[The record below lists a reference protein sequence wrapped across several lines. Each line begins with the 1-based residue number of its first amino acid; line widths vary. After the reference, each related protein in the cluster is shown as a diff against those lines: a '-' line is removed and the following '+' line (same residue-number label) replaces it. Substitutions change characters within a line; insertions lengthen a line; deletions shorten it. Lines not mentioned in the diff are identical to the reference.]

1 MADRRDLTSDQF
13 DGPYDGCFDGS
24 FDDDDYARK
33 GGSRSSGG
41 SRGKSNADT
50 NAKADQWRAS
60 ARGGTGRSGSGSPL
74 FINGVQVRDR
84 ETYRL
89 PTSPFGRL
97 GLTHAACA
105 AGDTFVTIAL
115 AKTLFFVSP
124 DQARSSVI
132 LYLALTLAPF
142 AVVSP
147 FIGPLIDRFAANR
160 GIVITLSAVLRGA
173 LCLLLSGDYAGPG
186 LFPEAFALL
195 VVSKGYAIARS
206 SLVPAVVPNP
216 DELVLANSRLSLIA
230 GLAGFAAAIPGGLLS
245 LIGPRWVLSVG
256 ALVFFTAAYFGSRL
270 RVPVATLL
278 NPDGPLGSGRSTGG
292 RSATSLS
299 AKVSADR
306 AGNRFG
312 NRASSRSNSAPNSG
326 KSSKSSATTRS
337 GIPTFGS
344 AMRTQRAERAE
355 RLEALD
361 NDRRRALEL
370 RLATVAMSVQR
381 LLVGLVTFL
390 AAFSLKRENAATVW
404 LGVMGAAGVLGG
416 LLGSLVA
423 PKLGRRVNEITT
435 LLASMIAVCGASAV
449 AAVIASRP
457 SAAVAVFIVGMS
469 AGVSR
474 LAFDALV
481 QRDGVEELRGASFAK
496 LETRFQ
502 LTWVLG
508 ALFPVVAEASRPVG
522 FGVMTAVSGLA
533 LAVLI
538 GGEASL
544 KRIDAALSVGSS
556 LWHRPKQP
564 TEADWLNTEDENYN

>member
-1 MADRRDLTSDQF
+1 VADRRDLTSDQF
-13 DGPYDGCFDGS
+13 DGPFDGS
-24 FDDDDYARK
+24 FDDDDYAPK

-41 SRGKSNADT
+41 TRGKGNADV

-60 ARGGTGRSGSGSPL
+60 ARGVSGRGGSGRGGSGSPL
-74 FINGVQVRDR
+74 FINGVQARDR
-84 ETYRL
+84 EPYRL

-160 GIVITLSAVLRGA
+160 GIVITISAVLRGV

-206 SLVPAVVPNP
+206 SLVPAVVPDP

-230 GLAGFAAAIPGGLLS
+230 GLSGFAAAIPGGLLS
-245 LIGPRWVLSVG
+245 LISPRWVLSVG

-270 RVPVATLL
+270 RVPVAVLL
-278 NPDGPLGSGRSTGG
+278 DPDGPLSTS
-292 RSATSLS
+292 RIAT
-299 AKVSADR
+299 K
-306 AGNRFG
+306 GT
-312 NRASSRSNSAPNSG
+312 
-326 KSSKSSATTRS
+326 KSHKATTRS

-355 RLEALD
+355 RLDVLE

-390 AAFSLKRENAATVW
+390 AAFSLKRENAATLW
-404 LGVMGAAGVLGG
+404 LGVMGGAGVLGG

-423 PKLGRRVNEITT
+423 PRLGKRVNEITT
-435 LLASMIAVCGASAV
+435 LLWSMIAVCAASGV
-449 AAVIASRP
+449 AAVMASRL
-457 SAAVAVFIVGMS
+457 SAAVAVFIVGLS

-508 ALFPVVAEASRPVG
+508 ALFPVVAEASRRVG

-533 LAVLI
+533 LAVLV

-564 TEADWLNTEDENYN
+564 TAADWLTDEDDNYN

>member
-1 MADRRDLTSDQF
+1 MADRRDLTSDPF
-13 DGPYDGCFDGS
+13 GE
-24 FDDDDYARK
+24 DDRAPKRV
-33 GGSRSSGG
+33 SAASSEFRSNP
-41 SRGKSNADT
+41 K
-50 NAKADQWRAS
+50 
-60 ARGGTGRSGSGSPL
+60 GSPL
-74 FINGVQVRDR
+74 FINGVQARDR
-84 ETYRL
+84 EPFRL
-89 PTSPFGRL
+89 PRSPFGRL

-147 FIGPLIDRFAANR
+147 FIGPLIDRFSANR
-160 GIVITLSAVLRGA
+160 GMVITISAVLRGV
-173 LCLLLSGDYAGPG
+173 LCLLLSGDYNGPG

-206 SLVPAVVPNP
+206 SLVPAVVPDAN
-216 DELVLANSRLSLIA
+216 ELVLANSRLSLIA
-230 GLAGFAAAIPGGLLS
+230 GLSGFAAAIPGGLLS
-245 LIGPRWVLSVG
+245 LISPRWVLSVG
-256 ALVFFTAAYFGSRL
+256 ALVFFTAAFFGSRL
-270 RVPVATLL
+270 RVPVARLL
-278 NPDGPLGSGRSTGG
+278 DEQS
-292 RSATSLS
+292 SLS
-299 AKVSADR
+299 Q
-306 AGNRFG
+306 
-312 NRASSRSNSAPNSG
+312 SRSRMDHG
-326 KSSKSSATTRS
+326 TRATTRS

-355 RLEALD
+355 RLDVLD

-381 LLVGLVTFL
+381 LMVGLVTFL
-390 AAFSLKRENAATVW
+390 AAVSLKRENAPTVW
-404 LGVMGAAGVLGG
+404 LGLIGGAGVLGG
-416 LLGSLVA
+416 LLGSLIA
-423 PKLGRRVNEITT
+423 PKLGKRVNEITT
-435 LLASMIAVCGASAV
+435 LLWTMIAVCAASGV
-449 AAVIASRP
+449 AAVMASRL
-457 SAAVAVFIVGMS
+457 SAAVAVFIIGLS

-533 LAVLI
+533 IAVLV

-544 KRIDAALSVGSS
+544 KRIDAALSAGSS

-564 TEADWLNTEDENYN
+564 TPSDWLSDEDENYN

>member
-1 MADRRDLTSDQF
+1 VADRRDLTSNQ
-13 DGPYDGCFDGS
+13 
-24 FDDDDYARK
+24 FDDDEYPPKRSTTTSGGFRSNLGQNRGSSSSSRRAERT
-33 GGSRSSGG
+33 GGS
-41 SRGKSNADT
+41 K
-50 NAKADQWRAS
+50 
-60 ARGGTGRSGSGSPL
+60 SPL
-74 FINGVQVRDR
+74 FINGVQARDR
-84 ETYRL
+84 EPLRL

-97 GLTHAACA
+97 GLTHAACT

-160 GIVITLSAVLRGA
+160 GMVITVSAVIRA
-173 LCLLLSGDYAGPG
+173 VLCLLLSRDYGGPG

-206 SLVPAVVPNP
+206 SLVPAVVADA

-245 LIGPRWVLSVG
+245 LLGPRWVLSFG
-256 ALVFFTAAYFGSRL
+256 FLVFLMATYFGSRL
-270 RVPVATLL
+270 RVPVSV
-278 NPDGPLGSGRSTGG
+278 PQDSSGALHT
-292 RSATSLS
+292 
-299 AKVSADR
+299 
-306 AGNRFG
+306 NRPSPYDQG
-312 NRASSRSNSAPNSG
+312 ETIAPHH
-326 KSSKSSATTRS
+326 
-337 GIPTFGS
+337 PTFGS

-355 RLEALD
+355 RLDVLE

-370 RLATVAMSVQR
+370 RLATVAMSAQR

-390 AAFSLKRENAATVW
+390 AAFSLKRENAATAW
-404 LGVMGAAGVLGG
+404 LGVMAGAGVFGG

-423 PKLGRRVNEITT
+423 PRLGKRVNEVTT
-435 LLASMIAVCGASAV
+435 LLWAMIAVCVASA
-449 AAVIASRP
+449 AAAISASRP
-457 SAAVAVFIVGMS
+457 NAAAAVFIVGLG

-474 LAFDALV
+474 LAFDSLV

-508 ALFPVVAEASRPVG
+508 ALFPVVAEASRGVG
-522 FGVMTAVSGLA
+522 FGVMTAVSGFA
-533 LAVLI
+533 IAVLV

-544 KRIDAALSVGSS
+544 KRIDAALLAGSS
-556 LWHRPKQP
+556 LWHRPKQA
-564 TEADWLNTEDENYN
+564 TEADWLSDEDERYN

>member
-1 MADRRDLTSDQF
+1 VADRRDLTSDQF
-13 DGPYDGCFDGS
+13 DGPFDGS
-24 FDDDDYARK
+24 FDDDDYAPK

-41 SRGKSNADT
+41 TRGIGNADV
-50 NAKADQWRAS
+50 NAKANQWRAS
-60 ARGGTGRSGSGSPL
+60 ARGGSGRGGSGRGGSGSPL
-74 FINGVQVRDR
+74 FINGVQARDR
-84 ETYRL
+84 EPYRL

-160 GIVITLSAVLRGA
+160 GIVITISAVLRGV

-206 SLVPAVVPNP
+206 SLVPAVVPDP

-230 GLAGFAAAIPGGLLS
+230 GLSGFAAAIPGGLLS
-245 LIGPRWVLSVG
+245 LISPRWVLSVG

-270 RVPVATLL
+270 RVPVAVLL
-278 NPDGPLGSGRSTGG
+278 DPDGPLSTS
-292 RSATSLS
+292 RSAT
-299 AKVSADR
+299 K
-306 AGNRFG
+306 GT
-312 NRASSRSNSAPNSG
+312 
-326 KSSKSSATTRS
+326 KSHKATTRS

-355 RLEALD
+355 RLDVLE

-390 AAFSLKRENAATVW
+390 AAFSLKRENAATLW
-404 LGVMGAAGVLGG
+404 LGVMGGAGVLGG

-423 PKLGRRVNEITT
+423 PRLGKRVNEITT
-435 LLASMIAVCGASAV
+435 LLWSMIAVCAASGV
-449 AAVIASRP
+449 AAMMASRL
-457 SAAVAVFIVGMS
+457 SAAVAVFIVGLS

-508 ALFPVVAEASRPVG
+508 ALFPVVAEASRRVG

-533 LAVLI
+533 LAVLV

-564 TEADWLNTEDENYN
+564 TAADWLTDEDDNYN

>member
-1 MADRRDLTSDQF
+1 MPDRRDLLSDQF
-13 DGPYDGCFDGS
+13 E
-24 FDDDDYARK
+24 DDDHDYPTKRSGASSSR
-33 GGSRSSGG
+33 GGS
-41 SRGKSNADT
+41 
-50 NAKADQWRAS
+50 
-60 ARGGTGRSGSGSPL
+60 GRRDSEPFVKSPL

-84 ETYRL
+84 EPIRL

-160 GIVITLSAVLRGA
+160 GIVITISAILRGV
-173 LCLLLSGDYAGPG
+173 LCLLLSGDYGGPG

-206 SLVPAVVPNP
+206 SLVPAVVPDA

-245 LIGPRWVLSVG
+245 LIGPGWVLRVG
-256 ALVFFTAAYFGSRL
+256 ALVFFTGAYFGSRL
-270 RVPVATLL
+270 RVPVAKLL
-278 NPDGPLGSGRSTGG
+278 DPNGPHETSHTGTNFG
-292 RSATSLS
+292 AGTSRIGTS
-299 AKVSADR
+299 FGTAKL
-306 AGNRFG
+306 AGKF
-312 NRASSRSNSAPNSG
+312 AG
-326 KSSKSSATTRS
+326 KSATTKS
-337 GIPTFGS
+337 GNPTFGS

-355 RLEALD
+355 RLDVLEH
-361 NDRRRALEL
+361 DRRRALEL

-404 LGVMGAAGVLGG
+404 LGLMGGAGVLGG

-423 PKLGRRVNEITT
+423 PKLGKRVNEITT
-435 LLASMIAVCGASAV
+435 LLWAMIAVCSASAT
-449 AAVIASRP
+449 AAVMATKL
-457 SAAVAVFIVGMS
+457 SAAVAVFIVGMG

-522 FGVMTAVSGLA
+522 FGVMAAISGLA
-533 LAVLI
+533 LAVII
-538 GGEASL
+538 GGESSL
-544 KRIDAALSVGSS
+544 KRIDAALSAGSS

-564 TEADWLNTEDENYN
+564 TAADWLTDENDHYN

>member
-1 MADRRDLTSDQF
+1 VADRRDLTSDQF
-13 DGPYDGCFDGS
+13 DGPFDGS
-24 FDDDDYARK
+24 FDDDDYAPK
-33 GGSRSSGG
+33 GGSRSPGG
-41 SRGKSNADT
+41 TRGKGNADA

-60 ARGGTGRSGSGSPL
+60 ARSGSGRGGSGSPL
-74 FINGVQVRDR
+74 FINGVQARDR
-84 ETYRL
+84 EPYRL

-160 GIVITLSAVLRGA
+160 GIVITISAVLRGV

-206 SLVPAVVPNP
+206 SLVPAVVPDL

-230 GLAGFAAAIPGGLLS
+230 GLSGFAAAIPGGLLS
-245 LIGPRWVLSVG
+245 LISPRWVLSVG

-270 RVPVATLL
+270 RVPVAVLL
-278 NPDGPLGSGRSTGG
+278 DPDGPLSTS
-292 RSATSLS
+292 RIAT
-299 AKVSADR
+299 K
-306 AGNRFG
+306 GT
-312 NRASSRSNSAPNSG
+312 
-326 KSSKSSATTRS
+326 KSHKATTRS

-355 RLEALD
+355 RLDVLE

-390 AAFSLKRENAATVW
+390 AAFSLKRENAATLW
-404 LGVMGAAGVLGG
+404 LGVMGGAGVLGG

-423 PKLGRRVNEITT
+423 PRLGKRVNEITT
-435 LLASMIAVCGASAV
+435 LLWSMIAVCAASSV
-449 AAVIASRP
+449 AAIMASRL
-457 SAAVAVFIVGMS
+457 SAAVAVFIVGLS

-508 ALFPVVAEASRPVG
+508 ALFPVVAEASRRVG

-564 TEADWLNTEDENYN
+564 TAADWLTDEDDNYN

>member
-1 MADRRDLTSDQF
+1 VADRRDLTSEQF
-13 DGPYDGCFDGS
+13 E
-24 FDDDDYARK
+24 DDDYATKRA
-33 GGSRSSGG
+33 GASS
-41 SRGKSNADT
+41 
-50 NAKADQWRAS
+50 
-60 ARGGTGRSGSGSPL
+60 RSGSSGRRDSDPFVKSPL

-84 ETYRL
+84 EPLRL

-160 GIVITLSAVLRGA
+160 GIVITISAILRGV
-173 LCLLLSGDYAGPG
+173 LCLLLSGDYNGPG

-206 SLVPAVVPNP
+206 SLVPAVVPDA

-230 GLAGFAAAIPGGLLS
+230 GLSGFAAAIPGGLLS
-245 LIGPRWVLSVG
+245 LIGPGWVLRVG

-278 NPDGPLGSGRSTGG
+278 DPNGPLGESRTGTAAIVK
-292 RSATSLS
+292 SATS
-299 AKVSADR
+299 
-306 AGNRFG
+306 G
-312 NRASSRSNSAPNSG
+312 
-326 KSSKSSATTRS
+326 SATTKS
-337 GIPTFGS
+337 GNPTFGS

-355 RLEALD
+355 RIDVLD

-370 RLATVAMSVQR
+370 RLGTVAMSVQR

-404 LGVMGAAGVLGG
+404 LGLMGGAGVLGG

-423 PKLGRRVNEITT
+423 PKLGKRVNEITT
-435 LLASMIAVCGASAV
+435 LLWAMIAVCSASAV
-449 AAVIASRP
+449 AAIMATKL
-457 SAAVAVFIVGMS
+457 SAAVAVFIVGMG

-522 FGVMTAVSGLA
+522 FGVMAAISGLA
-533 LAVLI
+533 LAVII
-538 GGEASL
+538 GGESSL

-564 TEADWLNTEDENYN
+564 TAADWLTEENDDYN

>member
-1 MADRRDLTSDQF
+1 VADRRDLTSEQF
-13 DGPYDGCFDGS
+13 E
-24 FDDDDYARK
+24 DDDYATKRA
-33 GGSRSSGG
+33 GASSRSGNSGRRD
-41 SRGKSNADT
+41 SEPFVK
-50 NAKADQWRAS
+50 
-60 ARGGTGRSGSGSPL
+60 SPL

-84 ETYRL
+84 EPLRL

-160 GIVITLSAVLRGA
+160 GIVITISAILRGV
-173 LCLLLSGDYAGPG
+173 LCLLLSGDYNGPG

-206 SLVPAVVPNP
+206 SLVPAVVPDA

-230 GLAGFAAAIPGGLLS
+230 GLSGFAAAIPGGLLS
-245 LIGPRWVLSVG
+245 LIGPGWVLRVG

-278 NPDGPLGSGRSTGG
+278 DANGPLGDSRTGTAAIVK
-292 RSATSLS
+292 SATS
-299 AKVSADR
+299 
-306 AGNRFG
+306 G
-312 NRASSRSNSAPNSG
+312 
-326 KSSKSSATTRS
+326 SATTKS
-337 GIPTFGS
+337 GNPTFGS

-355 RLEALD
+355 RIDVLD

-370 RLATVAMSVQR
+370 RLGTVAMSVQR

-404 LGVMGAAGVLGG
+404 LGLMGGAGVLGG

-423 PKLGRRVNEITT
+423 PKLGKRVNEITT
-435 LLASMIAVCGASAV
+435 LLWAMIAVCSASAV
-449 AAVIASRP
+449 AAIMATKL
-457 SAAVAVFIVGMS
+457 SAAVAVFIVGMG

-522 FGVMTAVSGLA
+522 FGVMAAISGLA
-533 LAVLI
+533 LAVII
-538 GGEASL
+538 GGESSL

-564 TEADWLNTEDENYN
+564 TAADWLTEENDDYN

>member
-1 MADRRDLTSDQF
+1 MADRRDLTSESF
-13 DGPYDGCFDGS
+13 DGP
-24 FDDDDYARK
+24 FDDDDHTPKRA
-33 GGSRSSGG
+33 SASSGG
-41 SRGKSNADT
+41 SLGERNADT
-50 NAKADQWRAS
+50 YARANLTRS
-60 ARGGTGRSGSGSPL
+60 SGRGAPRSPL

-84 ETYRL
+84 EPFRL

-132 LYLALTLAPF
+132 WYLALTLAPF

-160 GIVITLSAVLRGA
+160 GIVITISAVLRGV
-173 LCLLLSGDYAGPG
+173 LCLLLAGDYGGPG

-206 SLVPAVVPNP
+206 SLVPAVVPDA

-245 LIGPRWVLSVG
+245 LISPRWVLSVG
-256 ALVFFTAAYFGSRL
+256 ALVFFTAAYFGTRL
-270 RVPVATLL
+270 RVPVATLVD
-278 NPDGPLGSGRSTGG
+278 PDGPLS
-292 RSATSLS
+292 
-299 AKVSADR
+299 
-306 AGNRFG
+306 
-312 NRASSRSNSAPNSG
+312 SSRSTTQT
-326 KSSKSSATTRS
+326 KSDRSPTTRS

-355 RLEALD
+355 RLDVLE

-381 LLVGLVTFL
+381 LMVGLVTFL

-404 LGVMGAAGVLGG
+404 LGLMGGAGVLGG

-423 PKLGRRVNEITT
+423 PRLGKRVNEITT
-435 LLASMIAVCGASAV
+435 LLWSMIAVCSACGV
-449 AAVIASRP
+449 AALMASRL
-457 SAAVAVFIVGMS
+457 SAAVAVFIVGLA

-508 ALFPVVAEASRPVG
+508 ALFPVVAQASRPVG
-522 FGVMTAVSGLA
+522 FGVMAAVSGLA
-533 LAVLI
+533 IAVLV

-564 TEADWLNTEDENYN
+564 SAADWLNDEDENYN

>member
-1 MADRRDLTSDQF
+1 VADRRDLTSK
-13 DGPYDGCFDGS
+13 P
-24 FDDDDYARK
+24 FDDDDYEPKQSGASGPRSRGNPKARPNASR
-33 GGSRSSGG
+33 SRSSSGG
-41 SRGKSNADT
+41 GYT
-50 NAKADQWRAS
+50 
-60 ARGGTGRSGSGSPL
+60 SPL
-74 FINGVQVRDR
+74 FVNGVQVRDR
-84 ETYRL
+84 EPFRL

-160 GIVITLSAVLRGA
+160 GMVITLSAVLRAA
-173 LCLLLSGDYAGPG
+173 LCLLLAGDYSGPG

-206 SLVPAVVPNP
+206 SLVPAVVPDAN
-216 DELVLANSRLSLIA
+216 ELVLANSRLSLIA
-230 GLAGFAAAIPGGLLS
+230 GLSGFAAAIPGGLLS
-245 LIGPRWVLSVG
+245 LIGPRWVLNFG
-256 ALVFFTAAYFGSRL
+256 ALVFFAAAAFGSRL
-270 RVPVATLL
+270 RIPV
-278 NPDGPLGSGRSTGG
+278 STP
-292 RSATSLS
+292 
-299 AKVSADR
+299 
-306 AGNRFG
+306 
-312 NRASSRSNSAPNSG
+312 SSDEGAVAP
-326 KSSKSSATTRS
+326 SATTRA
-337 GIPTFGS
+337 PTFGS

-355 RLEALD
+355 RIDVLD

-381 LLVGLVTFL
+381 LMVGLVTFL
-390 AAFSLKRENAATVW
+390 AAFSLKRENAATAW
-404 LGVMGAAGVLGG
+404 LGIMGGAGVLGG

-423 PKLGRRVNEITT
+423 PRLGKRVNEITT
-435 LLASMIAVCGASAV
+435 LLWSLIAVSTACAV
-449 AAVIASRP
+449 AAVMASRL
-457 SAAVAVFIVGMS
+457 SAAVAVFIVGMA

-474 LAFDALV
+474 LAFDSLV

-533 LAVLI
+533 IAVLI

-544 KRIDAALSVGSS
+544 KRIDAALSAGAS

-564 TEADWLNTEDENYN
+564 TTADWLSDEDEDYN